1 MSILSEKSYFTYS
14 TIPQDDRNVESG
26 YKTAFDY
33 KSIFSYD
40 SPFKDKEVKTEN
52 SAGEK
57 TTEEI
62 SVEGLSGKIISVLA
76 MAFMFGFVLKNL
88 SQWERIVIYRLGKLI
103 GVKGPGN
110 VFLIPWLDCFTKLD
124 LRTQVICHPL
134 KQFLTKD
141 QAIVEAGCSVFYRI
155 SDPVRYISNVRD
167 PELKG
172 LKILVNAITIKRLE
186 ASDEKEFQPTR
197 KAIIEERILKELN
210 SITSPW
216 GIEIS
221 SAHIENF
228 KTLKEAQPVNAF
240 MNVMQQMGIN
250 FGSGDGAVTG
260 SSAPTSVSL
269 ADVGMIIQDE
279 LQPKSKNVIKL
290 RQILNEGSGMI
301 DNPVVICFK
310 IGNEDVIFAD
320 FSKGRG
326 QVYEGLYSGEVG
338 ITLSLPQALFDSLMD
353 GASQSQF
360 LQAYLEGQITIDGDM
375 QTLMQL
381 QKLLPN
387 MHST

>member
-76 MAFMFGFVLKNL
+76 MTFSYLFIFFTLPISVWFCFKNL

-134 KQFLTKD
+134 KQ
-141 QAIVEAGCSVFYRI
+141 VF
-155 SDPVRYISNVRD
+155 
-167 PELKG
+167 
-172 LKILVNAITIKRLE
+172 
-186 ASDEKEFQPTR
+186 
-197 KAIIEERILKELN
+197 
-210 SITSPW
+210 
-216 GIEIS
+216 
-221 SAHIENF
+221 
-228 KTLKEAQPVNAF
+228 
-240 MNVMQQMGIN
+240 
-250 FGSGDGAVTG
+250 
-260 SSAPTSVSL
+260 
-269 ADVGMIIQDE
+269 
-279 LQPKSKNVIKL
+279 
-290 RQILNEGSGMI
+290 
-301 DNPVVICFK
+301 
-310 IGNEDVIFAD
+310 
-320 FSKGRG
+320 
-326 QVYEGLYSGEVG
+326 
-338 ITLSLPQALFDSLMD
+338 
-353 GASQSQF
+353 
-360 LQAYLEGQITIDGDM
+360 
-375 QTLMQL
+375 
-381 QKLLPN
+381 
-387 MHST
+387 